1 MPTISS
7 DNERL
12 LFGRETEVQRVVDAC
27 AAGRV
32 AVVTAAPCMGVTA
45 VLEAGVMPA
54 LRRDDC
60 LVVVF
65 RAWPG
70 RYFVTGLREKV
81 AEAVREC
88 SGADFLVEGE
98 ELEDVLRRGIRLT
111 GKRIA
116 LILDQFE
123 DYLRCHSGTDVAEAF
138 DAELARAVGLEG
150 AAPVIFGL
158 QNHALATFGRLQQ
171 LIPNLLGNH
180 VQLEPLRPEDVR
192 EWVRRAV
199 ERKRME
205 LEPGVTDLLL
215 SGKAALVGSGIHPF
229 LFGMGLKRLLEAES
243 RLNSA
248 TVRLSTIQGFGGP
261 DDLILQA
268 LDATLAELSSTHR
281 ELFFRLCNILLA
293 ADGRRQAVTEQII
306 AEYSGRLNRF
316 VLTLLPILLGKNIL
330 RSVEVR
336 QGIWYEI
343 ARDGMA
349 PVIRAWW
356 NNKEALDVA
365 RQRAAFRIRS
375 IALAAGTIALSYV
388 AWLVLTWKG

>member
-1 MPTISS
+1 MY
-7 DNERL
+7 
-12 LFGRETEVQRVVDAC
+12 GRAAEVQRVVETC

-32 AVVTAAPCMGVTA
+32 AVVSAAPCMGVSF
-45 VLEAGVMPA
+45 LFEAGVIPA

-60 LVVVF
+60 IVLVF
-65 RAWPG
+65 RAWQG
-70 RYFVTGLREKV
+70 RFFVNGLREKV
-81 AEAVREC
+81 AEAVREF
-88 SGADFLVEGE
+88 SGMDFSVDGD
-98 ELEDVLRRGIRLT
+98 ELEDILHRGIKLT

-116 LILDQFE
+116 LVLDQFE
-123 DYLRCHSGTDVAEAF
+123 DYLRCHSGTDVADLF
-138 DAELARAVGLEG
+138 DAELARASRLEG

-158 QNHALATFGRLQQ
+158 QNHALATFARLQQ

-180 VQLEPLRPEDVR
+180 VQLEPLRKEDVSQ
-192 EWVRRAV
+192 WVEGAAKRR
-199 ERKRME
+199 RLE

-215 SGKAALVGSGIHPF
+215 SGKAAVVGSGIHPF

-261 DDLILQA
+261 DNLILQA

-306 AEYSGRLNRF
+306 AEYSGKLNRF